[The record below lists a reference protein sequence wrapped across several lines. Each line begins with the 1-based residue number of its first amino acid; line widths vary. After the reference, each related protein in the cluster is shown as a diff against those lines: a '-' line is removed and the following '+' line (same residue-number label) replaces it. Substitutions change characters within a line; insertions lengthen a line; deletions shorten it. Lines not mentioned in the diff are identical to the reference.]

1 VLVVCA
7 VLSPVLGRTIG
18 IKLTVAGALA
28 AVAGGLYLIS
38 AGSTSGTSY
47 GDVLPGLLLL
57 GLGAGLLLPTATNSV
72 VGSVPQADSGIGSAI
87 NTMALQVGGA
97 IGVAVVGSVL
107 ATRYQNHMSAALA
120 GRHLPAGITHTIL
133 GSFGGALAVAA
144 SAGGATGAL
153 LARAAR
159 DAFMSG
165 MEISFL
171 VGAAVALCGV
181 VTVLVWLP
189 SRALPVSPDS
199 TGQQL
204 IVVDQSQDERRS
216 VGKSTV
222 RPAQDKIGERNDT
235 ARTVT
240 PSPR

>member
-1 VLVVCA
+1 
-7 VLSPVLGRTIG
+7 
-18 IKLTVAGALA
+18 
-28 AVAGGLYLIS
+28 
-38 AGSTSGTSY
+38 
-47 GDVLPGLLLL
+47 
-57 GLGAGLLLPTATNSV
+57 LPTATNSV
-72 VGSVPQADSGIGSAI
+72 VGSVPQGDSGIGSAI

-120 GRHLPAGITHTIL
+120 ARHLPAGITHTIL

-171 VGAAVALCGV
+171 VGAVVALGGII
-181 VTVLVWLP
+181 TVLVWLP
-189 SRALPVSPDS
+189 ARALPGVSSPPS
-199 TGQQL
+199 
-204 IVVDQSQDERRS
+204 ER
-216 VGKSTV
+216 
-222 RPAQDKIGERNDT
+222 
-235 ARTVT
+235 
-240 PSPR
+240 